1 MHHFQNIIY
10 EKRGPGAWIYLNRP
24 NLMNPLNHEIV
35 QEIGEAIEDVEKDLS
50 IKAVVITGKGKAFS
64 AGADLTFIK
73 QIFET
78 PEGAQVFRAYTRTW
92 ERVFYNLENCRV
104 PVIAAVNGLAL
115 AGGLE
120 LVLVCDLVIASEEA
134 RIGDQHA
141 NFGLIAG
148 GGGTQRLP
156 RKIGINRA
164 KELLITGDWLTPQQ
178 AMDWGL
184 VNRVVPANK
193 LEEAATE
200 LVNKIAGKSSAAS
213 RAVKQLVNQ
222 GMQMDIQDALQLEQW
237 AVHYHFTGEDVK
249 EGLAAFKEKR
259 KPVFK

>member
-1 MHHFQNIIY
+1 MDFKNIIY

-24 NLMNPLNHEIV
+24 ELMNPLNLEII
-35 QEIGEAIEDVEKDLS
+35 QEIGQAWDDLERDSS
-50 IKAVVITGKGKAFS
+50 IKALVITGKGRAFS

-73 QIFET
+73 QIMGSADGPKIFAEY
-78 PEGAQVFRAYTRTW
+78 GRTW
-92 ERVFYNLENCRV
+92 ERVFNGIEDSRV
-104 PVIAAVNGLAL
+104 PVIGAINGLCL

-120 LVLVCDLVIASEEA
+120 LVLICDILIASEEA

-164 KELLITGDWLTPQQ
+164 KELLITGDWMTPQK
-178 AMDWGL
+178 AMEWGL
-184 VNRVVPANK
+184 VNMVVPADK

-200 LVNKIAGKSSAAS
+200 LVNKIASKSSGAS
-213 RAVKQLVNQ
+213 RIVKQLVNQ
-222 GMQMDIQDALQLEQW
+222 GMQMNLHEALKLEQW
-237 AVHYHFTGEDVK
+237 AVAVHFSGEDVK

-259 KPVFK
+259 KPNFK

>member
-1 MHHFQNIIY
+1 MDFKNIIY

-24 NLMNPLNHEIV
+24 NLMNPLNLEIV
-35 QEIGEAIEDVEKDLS
+35 EEIGEVLEEVEKDDS

-78 PEGAQVFRAYTRTW
+78 PEGAKVFAQYTRTW
-92 ERVFYNLENCRV
+92 ERVFNGLENCRV
-104 PVIAAVNGLAL
+104 PVIAAVNGMAL

-120 LVLVCDLVIASEEA
+120 LVLICDLVIASEQA
-134 RIGDQHA
+134 KIGDQHA

-156 RKIGINRA
+156 RKIGITRA
-164 KELLITGDWLTPQQ
+164 KELLITGDWISAQK
-178 AMDWGL
+178 AKEWGL
-184 VNRVVPANK
+184 VNEVVPADK
-193 LEEAATE
+193 LEEAASE
-200 LVNKIAGKSSAAS
+200 LVNKIASKSAAAS
-213 RAVKQLVNQ
+213 RAVKLLVNQ
-222 GMQMDIQDALQLEQW
+222 GMQTNLTDALRLEQW
-237 AVHYHFTGEDVK
+237 AVQYHFTGEDVK

-259 KPVFK
+259 KPAFK

>member
-1 MHHFQNIIY
+1 MEFRNILY
-10 EKRGPGAWIYLNRP
+10 EKKGAGAWVYLNRP
-24 NLMNPLNHEIV
+24 NLMNPLNLEIV
-35 QEIGEAIEDVEKDLS
+35 QEIGEVLEDVERDYS

-73 QIFET
+73 NIFET
-78 PEGAQVFRAYTRTW
+78 PEGAQVFAQYTRTW
-92 ERVFYNLENCRV
+92 ERVFNGLENCRV

-120 LVLVCDLVIASEEA
+120 LVLICDMVIASEEA

-156 RKIGINRA
+156 RKVGINRA
-164 KELLITGDWLTPQQ
+164 KELLITGDWLTPQK
-178 AMDWGL
+178 AMEWGL
-184 VNRVVPANK
+184 VNQVVPADK
-193 LEEAATE
+193 LEEVTAE
-200 LVNKIAGKSSAAS
+200 LVAKIASKSAAAS
-213 RAVKQLVNQ
+213 RAVKLLVNQ
-222 GMQMDIQDALQLEQW
+222 GMQTNLTDALRLEQW
-237 AVHYHFTGEDVK
+237 AVQYHFTGEDVK

-259 KPVFK
+259 KPNFK